1 MLITN
6 VKIVTND
13 IEIGTIENGAIE
25 INDDEITDV
34 GEREHL
40 EKKYA
45 KAEKEIVDGKGGT
58 VLPGFV
64 DAHVNFE
71 SFIFP
76 DFGIEEKMGVSHE
89 ELRKRIY
96 DSFQSIFDD
105 NVFFTIAE
113 KVALEGLKHGI
124 TCVAGSI
131 ERYFHKM
138 EVQKTLEAVS
148 KIHPFKFVVGES
160 VQTPEDLQRL
170 VKSNEKPKYIPLNSI
185 TNFDE
190 KSMIVLKN
198 FAKESN
204 AFVVIVLSDEA
215 KEEQEAFTKYGM
227 SNLERLRHQ
236 NLLGEKMIIVNARH
250 FTETDLDVMAASGTT
265 AVYCTRQM
273 MTHGSQFPNID
284 GMMGRSVNVSLGT
297 GAIPDLSIL
306 MEAQVTFLLRKMLK
320 EGDDFD
326 SIYQT
331 KKMLLEN
338 NYHLGTKFF
347 DKPMGKIAVGY
358 AADLAIYDYDCNL
371 GNQKRP
377 ILRKLI
383 FDFLRDS
390 KVYMTLVNG
399 LIAYDLDKDY
409 ENDLEDR
416 IEEIRGKVISN
427 LK

>member
-13 IEIGTIENGAIE
+13 VEIGTIENGAIE
-25 INDDEITDV
+25 IKGDEITEV
-34 GEREHL
+34 GEREKI

-45 KAEKEIVDGKGGT
+45 KDEKEIVDGKGGI

-64 DAHVNFE
+64 DAYVTFE

-76 DFGIEEKMGVSHE
+76 DFGIEEKVGISSE
-89 ELRKRIY
+89 ELRKRTHA
-96 DSFQSIFDD
+96 SLQSIFNDD
-105 NVFFTIAE
+105 VFFTIAE

-131 ERYFHKM
+131 ERYLHKM

-148 KIHPFKFVVGES
+148 KIHPFKFAVGES
-160 VQTPEDLQRL
+160 IQTPEDLQRL
-170 VKSNEKPKYIPLNSI
+170 VKSDEKPKYIPLNSI
-185 TNFDE
+185 TNFE
-190 KSMIVLKN
+190 ENSMIVLKN
-198 FAKESN
+198 FIEGSN
-204 AFVVIVLSDEA
+204 AFAVIVLSDEA
-215 KEEQEAFTKYGM
+215 KEEQAAFIKYGM
-227 SNLERLRHQ
+227 SNLERLRHH

-250 FTETDLDVMAASGTT
+250 FTETDLDVMAASGAT

-306 MEAQVTFLLRKMLK
+306 MEAQVTFLLRKMFK

-326 SIYQT
+326 STYQT
-331 KKMLLEN
+331 KKILLEN
-338 NYHLGTKFF
+338 NYRLGEKLF
-347 DKPMGKIAVGY
+347 DKLMGKIAAGY
-358 AADLAIYDYDCNL
+358 AADLAIYDYDCDL

-390 KVYMTLVNG
+390 KVYMTIVNG
-399 LIAYDLDKDY
+399 LIAYDSGKDY
-409 ENDLEDR
+409 ESDLEDR
-416 IEEIRGKVISN
+416 IEEIRRKVISA
-427 LK
+427 